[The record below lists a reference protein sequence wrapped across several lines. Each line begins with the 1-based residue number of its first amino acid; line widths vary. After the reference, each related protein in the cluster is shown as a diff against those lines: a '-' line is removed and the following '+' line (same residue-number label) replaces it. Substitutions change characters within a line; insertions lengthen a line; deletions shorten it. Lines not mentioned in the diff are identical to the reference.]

1 VRLRDDPLFSVEIGY
16 LENIGSPTVPLFQE
30 RTGTFNPAAGIF
42 GSSLTPFPIDINN
55 NRSVDLFVTSFT
67 PTGDAATHTLV
78 DIDDDEELER
88 TGLPPSAHGPSMDI
102 VTGEGRGV
110 WTGSPLSSARERG

>member
-1 VRLRDDPLFSVEIGY
+1 MRLRDDPLFSVEIGY

-30 RTGTFNPAAGIF
+30 RTGTFNPAPGIF

-55 NRSVDLFVTSFT
+55 NGSLDLFVTSFT

-78 DIDDDEELER
+78 DIDDDEELKR
-88 TGLPPSAHGPSMDI
+88 T
-102 VTGEGRGV
+102 
-110 WTGSPLSSARERG
+110 